1 MELIV
6 IFIFFIILSFPIFEL
21 SKFILKKFKYKDDKV
36 LKYNTIALTVFLSP
50 IIYFSIFYLVLY
62 YRYFYYPSKKFD
74 KNEWHKNIHKRYYM
88 SENIIASKML
98 IGKSKEQVINLLGKK
113 YFVYHNNHY
122 SYYLGMVPGIN
133 NIDPDLLDVYFENDI
148 VVTVGQHES

>member
-1 MELIV
+1 
-6 IFIFFIILSFPIFEL
+6 
-21 SKFILKKFKYKDDKV
+21 
-36 LKYNTIALTVFLSP
+36 
-50 IIYFSIFYLVLY
+50 
-62 YRYFYYPSKKFD
+62 
-74 KNEWHKNIHKRYYM
+74 M